1 MPLSMSTSD
10 LIVIGAGPAG
20 YVSAERAAARGMKV
34 LLVESRRLG
43 GVCLNEGCIPSKTLL
58 NSAKIYRYAMHSEAY
73 GVRATGVEFDLTKV
87 MARKTQVMDTLRNGI
102 AGLMRK
108 SKIEVVLGTAK
119 LQAERKVEINGQIY
133 QAKNILISTGSSPAK
148 PPIPGCDLPGV
159 LDSTGILN
167 LEKLPKSVVIIGGGV
182 IGCEFACFFGSVG
195 VPVTVIEMLPEIC
208 PQMDKDITKNL
219 RGELSKKDV
228 TFHTGAKVLEITAD
242 TVRFEKEG
250 KPESVARDIVLVST
264 GRMPNVKGLGLE
276 ELRLDFDQRGIRVD
290 DRCATNVPGIWA
302 AGDCTGRAWLAH
314 TATRMGEVAVN
325 NMSGRPD
332 RYRSNAIPGVV
343 YTVPEIATVGLGED
357 EAKKAGIPVKVGKM
371 PMSASGRYLAEHA
384 EERGQV
390 KVILHAETGVLLG
403 VHMIGGACSEMIWGA
418 AALIEAEF
426 RAKEIEEI
434 VFPHPTVSE
443 LIRDTL
449 FTIH

>member
-1 MPLSMSTSD
+1 MSTFD

-302 AGDCTGRAWLAH
+302 AGDCTGKAWLAH

-443 LIRDTL
+443 LIRDTI

>member
-1 MPLSMSTSD
+1 MSTFD
-10 LIVIGAGPAG
+10 LIVIGGGPAG

-219 RGELSKKDV
+219 RGELSKKNV

-276 ELRLDFDQRGIRVD
+276 ELRLDFDQRGIKVD

-302 AGDCTGRAWLAH
+302 AGDCTGGAWLAH

-443 LIRDTL
+443 LIRDTI

>member
-1 MPLSMSTSD
+1 MSTFD
-10 LIVIGAGPAG
+10 LIVIGGGPAG

-119 LQAERKVEINGQIY
+119 LQAERKVAINGQIY

-219 RGELSKKDV
+219 RAELSKKNV

-443 LIRDTL
+443 LIRDTI

>member
-1 MPLSMSTSD
+1 MSSFD

-73 GVRATGVEFDLTKV
+73 GVKATGVEFDLAKV

-108 SKIEVVLGTAK
+108 SKIEVVAGTAK
-119 LQAERKVEINGQIY
+119 LHPERKVEINGQIY

-219 RGELSKKDV
+219 RGELSKKNV

-276 ELRLDFDQRGIRVD
+276 ELRLDFDQRGIKVD
-290 DRCATNVPGIWA
+290 NRCATNVPGIWA
-302 AGDCTGRAWLAH
+302 AGDCTGKAWLAH

-384 EERGQV
+384 DERGQV

-443 LIRDTL
+443 LIRDTI

>member
-1 MPLSMSTSD
+1 MSTFD

-73 GVRATGVEFDLTKV
+73 GVKATGVEFDLTKV

-108 SKIEVVLGTAK
+108 SKIEVVAGTAK
-119 LQAERKVEINGQIY
+119 LHTERKVEINGQIY

-159 LDSTGILN
+159 LDSTCILN

-219 RGELSKKDV
+219 RGELSKKSV

-264 GRMPNVKGLGLE
+264 GRMPNVNGLGLE
-276 ELRLDFDQRGIRVD
+276 ELRLDFDQRGIKVD

-302 AGDCTGRAWLAH
+302 AGDCTGKAWLAH

-371 PMSASGRYLAEHA
+371 PMNASGRYLAEHA
-384 EERGQV
+384 DERGQV

-443 LIRDTL
+443 LIRDTI

>member
-1 MPLSMSTSD
+1 MSTFD

-58 NSAKIYRYAMHSEAY
+58 NSAKIYHYAMHSEAY

-87 MARKTQVMDTLRNGI
+87 MARKTKVMDTLRNGI

-108 SKIEVVLGTAK
+108 SKIEVVVGTAK

-148 PPIPGCDLPGV
+148 PPIPGCGLPGV

-219 RGELSKKDV
+219 RAELSKKNV

-264 GRMPNVKGLGLE
+264 GRMPNVNGLGLE
-276 ELRLDFDQRGIRVD
+276 ELRLDFDQRGIKVD

-302 AGDCTGRAWLAH
+302 AGDCTGKAWLAH

-443 LIRDTL
+443 LIRDTI

>member
-1 MPLSMSTSD
+1 MSTFD

-119 LQAERKVEINGQIY
+119 LQAERKVAINGQIY

-219 RGELSKKDV
+219 RAELSKKNV

-302 AGDCTGRAWLAH
+302 AGDCTGKAWLAH

-443 LIRDTL
+443 LIRDTI

>member
-1 MPLSMSTSD
+1 MSTFD

-58 NSAKIYRYAMHSEAY
+58 NSAKIYHYAMHSEAY

-87 MARKTQVMDTLRNGI
+87 MARKTKVMDTLRNGI

-108 SKIEVVLGTAK
+108 SKIDVVVGTAK

-148 PPIPGCDLPGV
+148 PPIPGCGLPGV

-219 RGELSKKDV
+219 RGELSKKNV

-264 GRMPNVKGLGLE
+264 GRMPNVNGLGLD
-276 ELRLDFDQRGIRVD
+276 ELRLDFDQRGIKVD

-302 AGDCTGRAWLAH
+302 AGDCTGKAWLAH

-384 EERGQV
+384 DERGQV

-443 LIRDTL
+443 LIRDTI

>member
-1 MPLSMSTSD
+1 MSTFD
-10 LIVIGAGPAG
+10 LIVIGGGPAG

-208 PQMDKDITKNL
+208 PQMDKDLTKNL

-443 LIRDTL
+443 LIRDTI

>member
-1 MPLSMSTSD
+1 MSTFD

-390 KVILHAETGVLLG
+390 KVILHAETGMLLG

-443 LIRDTL
+443 LIRDTI

>member
-1 MPLSMSTSD
+1 MSTFD

-343 YTVPEIATVGLGED
+343 STVPEIATVGLGED

-384 EERGQV
+384 DERGQV

-443 LIRDTL
+443 LIRDTI

>member
-1 MPLSMSTSD
+1 MSTFD

-58 NSAKIYRYAMHSEAY
+58 NSAKIYHYAMHSEAY

-87 MARKTQVMDTLRNGI
+87 MARKTKVMDTLRNGI

-108 SKIEVVLGTAK
+108 SKIEVVVGTAK

-219 RGELSKKDV
+219 RGELSKKNV

-302 AGDCTGRAWLAH
+302 AGDCTGKAWLAH

-443 LIRDTL
+443 LIRDTI

>member
-1 MPLSMSTSD
+1 MSTFD

-20 YVSAERAAARGMKV
+20 YVSAERATARGMKV

-58 NSAKIYRYAMHSEAY
+58 NSAKIYHYAMHSEAY

-87 MARKTQVMDTLRNGI
+87 MARKTKVMDTLRNGI

-108 SKIEVVLGTAK
+108 SKIDVVVGTAK

-148 PPIPGCDLPGV
+148 PPIPGCGLPGV

-219 RGELSKKDV
+219 RAELSKKNV

-264 GRMPNVKGLGLE
+264 GRMPNVNGLGLE
-276 ELRLDFDQRGIRVD
+276 ELRLDFDQRGIKVD

-443 LIRDTL
+443 LIRDTI

>member
-1 MPLSMSTSD
+1 MSTFD

-195 VPVTVIEMLPEIC
+195 VPVTVIDMLPEIC

-302 AGDCTGRAWLAH
+302 AGDCTGKAWLAH

-443 LIRDTL
+443 LIRDTI

>member
-1 MPLSMSTSD
+1 MSTFD

-148 PPIPGCDLPGV
+148 PPIPGCGLPGV

-219 RGELSKKDV
+219 RAELSKKNV

-264 GRMPNVKGLGLE
+264 GRMPNVNGLGLE
-276 ELRLDFDQRGIRVD
+276 ELRLDFDQRGIKVD

-302 AGDCTGRAWLAH
+302 AGDCTGKAWLAH

-332 RYRSNAIPGVV
+332 RYRANAIPGVV

-384 EERGQV
+384 DERGQV
-390 KVILHAETGVLLG
+390 KVLLHAETGVLLG

-443 LIRDTL
+443 LIRDTI

>member
-1 MPLSMSTSD
+1 MSTFD

-208 PQMDKDITKNL
+208 PQMDRDITKNL
-219 RGELSKKDV
+219 RVELSKKDV
-228 TFHTGAKVLEITAD
+228 TFHTDAKVLEITAD

-264 GRMPNVKGLGLE
+264 GRMPNVSGLGLE
-276 ELRLDFDQRGIRVD
+276 ALRLDFDQRGIKVD
-290 DRCATNVPGIWA
+290 NRCATNVPGIWA
-302 AGDCTGRAWLAH
+302 AGDCTGKAWLAH

-384 EERGQV
+384 DERGQV

-443 LIRDTL
+443 LIRDTI

>member
-1 MPLSMSTSD
+1 MSTFD

-58 NSAKIYRYAMHSEAY
+58 NSAKIYHYAMHSEAY

-87 MARKTQVMDTLRNGI
+87 MARKTKVMDTLRNGI

-108 SKIEVVLGTAK
+108 SKIDVVVGTAK

-148 PPIPGCDLPGV
+148 PPIPGCGLPGV

-219 RGELSKKDV
+219 RAELSKKNV

-264 GRMPNVKGLGLE
+264 GRMPNVNGLGLE
-276 ELRLDFDQRGIRVD
+276 ELRLDFDQRGIKVD

-302 AGDCTGRAWLAH
+302 AGDCTGKAWLAH

-384 EERGQV
+384 DERGQV

-443 LIRDTL
+443 LIRDTI

>member
-1 MPLSMSTSD
+1 MSTFD

-108 SKIEVVLGTAK
+108 SKIDVVVGTAK

-148 PPIPGCDLPGV
+148 PPIPGCGLPGV

-208 PQMDKDITKNL
+208 PQMDKDLTKNL
-219 RGELSKKDV
+219 RGELSKKNV

-264 GRMPNVKGLGLE
+264 GRMPNVNGLGLE

-443 LIRDTL
+443 LIRDTI

>member
-1 MPLSMSTSD
+1 MSTFD

-108 SKIEVVLGTAK
+108 SKIEVVAGTAK

-208 PQMDKDITKNL
+208 PQMDRDITKNL
-219 RGELSKKDV
+219 RVELSKKDV

-276 ELRLDFDQRGIRVD
+276 ELRLDFDQRGIKVD
-290 DRCATNVPGIWA
+290 NRCATNVPGIWA
-302 AGDCTGRAWLAH
+302 AGDCTGKAWLAH

-384 EERGQV
+384 DERGQV

-443 LIRDTL
+443 LIRDTI

>member
-1 MPLSMSTSD
+1 MSTFD

-119 LQAERKVEINGQIY
+119 LQAERKVAINGQIY

-219 RGELSKKDV
+219 RGELSKKNV

-443 LIRDTL
+443 LIRDTI

>member
-1 MPLSMSTSD
+1 MSTFD

-148 PPIPGCDLPGV
+148 PPIPGCGLPGV

-219 RGELSKKDV
+219 RAELSKKNV

-264 GRMPNVKGLGLE
+264 GRMPNVNGLGLE
-276 ELRLDFDQRGIRVD
+276 ELRLDFDQRGIKVD

-302 AGDCTGRAWLAH
+302 AGDCTGKAWLAH

-332 RYRSNAIPGVV
+332 RYRANAIPGVV

-384 EERGQV
+384 DERGQV

-443 LIRDTL
+443 LIRDTI

>member
-1 MPLSMSTSD
+1 
-10 LIVIGAGPAG
+10 
-20 YVSAERAAARGMKV
+20 MKV

-119 LQAERKVEINGQIY
+119 LQAERKVAINGQIY

-208 PQMDKDITKNL
+208 PQMDKDLTKNL
-219 RGELSKKDV
+219 RGELSKKNV

-443 LIRDTL
+443 LIRDTI

>member
-1 MPLSMSTSD
+1 MSTFD

-58 NSAKIYRYAMHSEAY
+58 NSAKIYHYAMHSEAY

-87 MARKTQVMDTLRNGI
+87 MARKTKVMDTLRNGI

-108 SKIEVVLGTAK
+108 SKIEVVVGTAK

-148 PPIPGCDLPGV
+148 PPIPGCGLPGV

-219 RGELSKKDV
+219 RAELSKKNV

-264 GRMPNVKGLGLE
+264 GRMPNVNGLGLE
-276 ELRLDFDQRGIRVD
+276 ELRLDFDQRGIKVD

-302 AGDCTGRAWLAH
+302 AGDCTGKAWLAH

-384 EERGQV
+384 DERGQV

-443 LIRDTL
+443 LIRDTI